1 MTNGHR
7 EISASEVLEWSRTDT
22 PMVRVETARDELP
35 GGLAMAMAPL
45 MVHWNASSLGFG
57 ANDYYLVHNVNV
69 FSNPIEGTT
78 TLATVRVPAAGVESI
93 EFVMVLSKVAKTQTE
108 FGHAQ
113 LRFIFEAKKRPV
125 ILSIEGKPIPHRAE
139 MKDLVLSWE
148 AWRSPGASFDPVAGL
163 DPQRYA
169 LSLRC
174 FNGSVR
180 YMSDSL
186 FERPWTCY
194 PIQLPDL
201 PNAANEFLYVGLLL
215 GDAVARQTI
224 FGLLD
229 RQIEAGRNMPE
240 DYSEPEASEWAE
252 VKDAIKRENLPDDS
266 IRDMLSGKLR
276 YHLLLHSCV
285 TMALMTLD
293 WANVRLHQRTGLPLP
308 KRIRVTPD
316 SQPDFIDDLAHGK
329 RSSALLR
336 LPAALHWLMHHQ
348 TVIPGRAYLL
358 LDEAGLLQRRNGRI
372 VRKTYANRE
381 ETPYGF
387 LKDHLIF

>member
-266 IRDMLSGKLR
+266 IRDMLSGNRFGNGGLSRSK
-276 YHLLLHSCV
+276 HLHGLLHP
-285 TMALMTLD
+285 LD
-293 WANVRLHQRTGLPLP
+293 RDFGDHHRRRFDCQVGSQHGQQ
-308 KRIRVTPD
+308 IRV
-316 SQPDFIDDLAHGK
+316 SFALRGKCVGK
-329 RSSALLR
+329 RGPDRPVFIAD
-336 LPAALHWLMHHQ
+336 HQ
-348 TVIPGRAYLL
+348 VNMGNLVVCPGKCFTDIHRHRGSPNLS
-358 LDEAGLLQRRNGRI
+358 E
-372 VRKTYANRE
+372 
-381 ETPYGF
+381 
-387 LKDHLIF
+387 